1 MLLINNQYETRNRKV
16 MKTLSITHSVLPSG
30 VTVSYEQAVKE
41 PRPLKIN
48 TWYQYIHKQSKK
60 KTA

>member
-1 MLLINNQYETRNRKV
+1 
-16 MKTLSITHSVLPSG
+16 MKHLSITHSVLPSG
-30 VTVSYEQAVKE
+30 LTVSYEQAIKE

-48 TWYQYIHKQSKK
+48 TWYNYIHKSLKK